1 MIDPKAAAG
10 TVGGALAL
18 LVWTL
23 LASFVEAIRDMPAE
37 TLATCVA
44 ATATIAT
51 AVLAYLTP
59 NLASMLRKRLG
70 EQVLEA
76 VAAGDAAIPGAAVV
90 ARPNVEVDA
99 IPVEAHEGATA
110 EDLEGEVDL
119 SSPAAR
125 A

>member
-23 LASFVEAIRDMPAE
+23 LASFVEAIRDMPPE

-51 AVLAYLTP
+51 AFLAYVTP
-59 NLASMLRKRLG
+59 NLASRLRERLG
-70 EQVLEA
+70 EVALEA
-76 VAAGDAAIPGAAVV
+76 VVSDDGV
-90 ARPNVEVDA
+90 ARVLQPQGRANVEVDA
-99 IPVEAHEGATA
+99 IPVEAHEGVVR
-110 EDLEGEVDL
+110 DDEVDL
-119 SSPAAR
+119 SSPPPAA
-125 A
+125 